1 VQDFAS
7 AASGGNLGNGR
18 MSGANSFKFVLLPPQ
33 SDITRDWGKRLA
45 ETVPEARVIVA
56 EDANIAAREIVDAEA
71 AFGWLGNDLLSNA
84 KKLRWL
90 QAPQAAPAAGY
101 YYPELIAHPVEV
113 TNFRGIFNDHI
124 GAHIL
129 AFVLAFA
136 RGLHVFIPQQ
146 LRRDWKKSS
155 AESGDVVHLPEATAL
170 IVGVGGIGA
179 ETARLLAAFG
189 VTVLATDARRTTA
202 PDGVVELHRP
212 EALDE
217 LLPRA
222 DFVILTVP
230 HTPVTE
236 GFFNRARF
244 RRMKPTAFFIN
255 IGRGMT
261 TKLDDLVAALEAG
274 EIAGAALDVYEHE
287 PLPSEHPLWTL
298 PNVLLTPHMAGHGP
312 YLNDRR
318 FEIMV
323 DNCRAFAAGRSLRN
337 VVDKSSWF

>member
-1 VQDFAS
+1 
-7 AASGGNLGNGR
+7 

-45 ETVPEARVIVA
+45 EEVPEARVIVA

-146 LRRDWKKSS
+146 LRREWKKSS
-155 AESGDVVHLPEATAL
+155 AESGDVVHLPKATAL

-189 VTVLATDARRTTA
+189 VTVLATDARQTTA

-212 EALDE
+212 ESLDE

-230 HTPVTE
+230 HTPATE

-261 TKLDDLVAALEAG
+261 TKLNDLVATLEAG

-323 DNCRAFAAGRSLRN
+323 DNCRAFAAGRPLRN